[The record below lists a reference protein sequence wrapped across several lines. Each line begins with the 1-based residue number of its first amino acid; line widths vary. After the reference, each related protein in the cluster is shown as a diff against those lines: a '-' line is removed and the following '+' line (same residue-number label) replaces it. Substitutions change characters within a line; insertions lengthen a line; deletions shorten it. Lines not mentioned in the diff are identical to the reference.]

1 MQARALQIQLVPAM
15 HPPTAKPRSGANKVM
30 ESSSDGNIR
39 QYDANGKLIGSTYD
53 EDQAKLGNPDGN
65 LE

>member
-15 HPPTAKPRSGANKVM
+15 HPPTAKPRSGANKVIP
-30 ESSSDGNIR
+30 IR